1 MVSQMT
7 IPSAGCIGH
16 DAGIAGRMTELPLD
30 DRDRRLLDLL
40 RRDAR
45 MSIVA
50 LARELNLS
58 RSATQE
64 RLAKLRSSGII
75 DGFTIREGKRS
86 GARQSAYVM
95 VSFEGGY
102 RCAQIV
108 PKLERL
114 SSIGMIHSVT
124 GPIDLVIRIDA
135 EDIAGIESSRSA
147 IAAIEGVASVS
158 TSVVLDR
165 HRG

>member
-1 MVSQMT
+1 M
-7 IPSAGCIGH
+7 
-16 DAGIAGRMTELPLD
+16 D

-45 MSIVA
+45 LPIVT

-64 RLAKLRSSGII
+64 RLAKLQCAGII
-75 DGFTIREGKRS
+75 DGFTIREGVKA
-86 GARQSAYVM
+86 GAAQSAYLM
-95 VSFEGGY
+95 VSFEGGF

-108 PKLERL
+108 PKLRRVP
-114 SSIGMIHSVT
+114 SIGMIHSVT
-124 GPIDLVIRIDA
+124 GPTDLIIRIDA
-135 EDIAGIESSRSA
+135 DDVAGLEASRSA
-147 IAAIEGVASVS
+147 IAAIDGIASVS

-165 HRG
+165 HLG

>member
-1 MVSQMT
+1 M
-7 IPSAGCIGH
+7 
-16 DAGIAGRMTELPLD
+16 D
-30 DRDRRLLDLL
+30 DRDRRLLELL
-40 RRDAR
+40 RLDAR
-45 MSIVA
+45 QPIVA

-64 RLAKLRSSGII
+64 RLAKLQSAGII
-75 DGFTIREGKRS
+75 DGFTVREGNRA
-86 GARQSAYVM
+86 GAMQSAYLM

-102 RCAQIV
+102 RCAQVV
-108 PKLERL
+108 PKLQ
-114 SSIGMIHSVT
+114 SIPSIGMIHSVT

-135 EDIAGIESSRSA
+135 DDVAGIEASRSA
-147 IAAIEGVASVS
+147 IASVPGIASVS

>member
-1 MVSQMT
+1 MT
-7 IPSAGCIGH
+7 DFA
-16 DAGIAGRMTELPLD
+16 LD

-45 MSIVA
+45 QPIVE
-50 LARELNLS
+50 LARALNLS

-64 RLAKLRSSGII
+64 RLAKLKSAGII
-75 DGFTIREGKRS
+75 DGFTIREGSKA
-86 GARQSAYVM
+86 GARQSAYLL
-95 VSFEGGY
+95 VSFDAGY

-108 PKLERL
+108 PKLNAIA
-114 SSIGMIHSVT
+114 SIGLIHSVT

-135 EDIAGIESSRSA
+135 ADVAGIE
-147 IAAIEGVASVS
+147 AARAAVAAVPGVGSVS

-165 HRG
+165 HLG

>member
-1 MVSQMT
+1 
-7 IPSAGCIGH
+7 
-16 DAGIAGRMTELPLD
+16 MTEIALD

-45 MSIVA
+45 MPIVA

-64 RLAKLRSSGII
+64 RLAKLQSAGII
-75 DGFTIREGKRS
+75 DGFTVREGVRA
-86 GARQSAYVM
+86 GARQSAYLM
-95 VSFEGGY
+95 VGFESGF

-108 PKLERL
+108 PKLQRVP
-114 SSIGMIHSVT
+114 SVGMIHSVT
-124 GPIDLVIRIDA
+124 GPIDLVVRIDA
-135 EDIAGIESSRSA
+135 DDVAGIEASRSA
-147 IAAIEGVASVS
+147 IATIDGVASVS

-165 HRG
+165 HLG